1 MIDPHLVEA
10 RFNLGIAY
18 SAIGQRDKAIAEYRA
33 AIEINPSLF
42 PLYFNLGTLLCDLG
56 QLDDAIDVWQRA
68 TALQADP
75 RAFNNFGIC
84 YHRARRFKEAEEC
97 FRNAIKLKPDFVE
110 ALTNLGCNLA
120 DQGRREEAV
129 AVARAALRFN
139 PGSGAAVSH
148 LFLEQRYLC
157 DWTDFEATETRLREL
172 VRAGEFVSPFSFIS
186 ANTPPDEQLICA
198 RTWAAASLSPPP
210 PQAASVTPALRRP
223 GRIRIGYLS
232 CDFHEHA
239 TAYLMAEMPERHD
252 HQRFEIFAYS
262 FSVDDNSATRRRV
275 IAAFDHFIEIGAM
288 PHEAAIRKIREDGI
302 DILVDL
308 KGYTRNAR
316 PEIMAGRPAPIQ
328 VNYLGYPGTMGADCI
343 DYLIADEF
351 IVPADQQKH
360 FSEKLVYPP
369 HSYQPNDTRR
379 AISARGFVRSL
390 FGLPENGFVFCSF
403 NGNSKITPSFFDV
416 WMRLLKNTPGSV
428 LWLLETGS
436 PENLRREAA
445 ARGVAPERL
454 VFAPGLIHSE
464 HLERMAL
471 ADLFLDP
478 LPFNAH
484 TTASDALWAGL
495 PLLTCVGKAFIG
507 RVAGSLLHSAGLP
520 ELVTSSLEEY
530 EATALRLAQNPAE
543 LRALRDRLAQN
554 RLTSPLFDIA
564 RFTRNLETAYQKM
577 WDRWQGDSPPLP

>member
-1 MIDPHLVEA
+1 M
-10 RFNLGIAY
+10 
-18 SAIGQRDKAIAEYRA
+18 
-33 AIEINPSLF
+33 
-42 PLYFNLGTLLCDLG
+42 
-56 QLDDAIDVWQRA
+56 
-68 TALQADP
+68 
-75 RAFNNFGIC
+75 
-84 YHRARRFKEAEEC
+84 
-97 FRNAIKLKPDFVE
+97 
-110 ALTNLGCNLA
+110 
-120 DQGRREEAV
+120 
-129 AVARAALRFN
+129 
-139 PGSGAAVSH
+139 
-148 LFLEQRYLC
+148 
-157 DWTDFEATETRLREL
+157 
-172 VRAGEFVSPFSFIS
+172 
-186 ANTPPDEQLICA
+186 
-198 RTWAAASLSPPP
+198 
-210 PQAASVTPALRRP
+210 RRP

-239 TAYLMAEMPERHD
+239 TAFLMAEMLERHD

-262 FSVDDNSATRRRV
+262 FSVDNDSATRRRV
-275 IAAFDHFIEIGAM
+275 IAAFDHFIQIDAM

-316 PEIMAGRPAPIQ
+316 PQIMAGRPAPLQ

-360 FSEKLVYPP
+360 FSEKLVYLP

-379 AISARGFVRSL
+379 SISARGFTRSL

-416 WMRLLKNTPGSV
+416 WMRLLKNTPASV

-445 ARGVAPERL
+445 ARGVALERI

-464 HLERMAL
+464 HLARMAR
-471 ADLFLDP
+471 A
-478 LPFNAH
+478 
-484 TTASDALWAGL
+484 AGL
-495 PLLTCVGKAFIG
+495 PLLTCAGKAFIG

-530 EATALRLAQNPAE
+530 EATALHLAQNPAE
-543 LRALRDRLAQN
+543 LRALRERLAQN
-554 RLTSPLFDIA
+554 RKTAPLFDIA
-564 RFTRNLETAYQKM
+564 RFTRNLETAYQTM
-577 WDRWQGDSPPLP
+577 WDRWQGGLPPRYHKRTGKRSHAANRPCILTGASGSRAYEGGAGHRARFFLRARRKLAGRREQRSCADACGAGMGVHPGMHQYPRRESLSSKSSALKRMSRIFPRRSSTSDFA

>member
-1 MIDPHLVEA
+1 M
-10 RFNLGIAY
+10 RN
-18 SAIGQRDKAIAEYRA
+18 IGQRS
-33 AIEINPSLF
+33 INPSLF

-56 QLDDAIDVWQRA
+56 QLNEAIDVWQKA
-68 TALQADP
+68 TDLQTDP
-75 RAFNNFGIC
+75 RALNNFGTC

-110 ALTNLGCNLA
+110 ALSNLGCNLA

-139 PGSGAAVSH
+139 PGSGTAVSH
-148 LFLEQRYLC
+148 FFLEQRYLY
-157 DWTDFEATETRLREL
+157 DWTDFSATETKLREL
-172 VRAGEFVSPFSFIS
+172 VRAGEFVSPFLFIS
-186 ANTPPDEQLICA
+186 ANTPPEEQLMCA
-198 RTWAAASLSPPP
+198 RTWAAASLSPHRRKRPP
-210 PQAASVTPALRRP
+210 FLPLCAGQGASGLAICPATSMSMQAA
-223 GRIRIGYLS
+223 
-232 CDFHEHA
+232 F
-239 TAYLMAEMPERHD
+239 LMAEMLERHD

-262 FSVDDNSATRRRV
+262 FSVDDNSATRHRI

-360 FSEKLVYPP
+360 FSEKLVYLP

-379 AISARGFVRSL
+379 AISARGFARSL

-436 PENLRREAA
+436 PENLRREAVGWHDKLSA
-445 ARGVAPERL
+445 SRRSGLSLR
-454 VFAPGLIHSE
+454 PG
-464 HLERMAL
+464 
-471 ADLFLDP
+471 
-478 LPFNAH
+478 
-484 TTASDALWAGL
+484 
-495 PLLTCVGKAFIG
+495 
-507 RVAGSLLHSAGLP
+507 
-520 ELVTSSLEEY
+520 
-530 EATALRLAQNPAE
+530 
-543 LRALRDRLAQN
+543 
-554 RLTSPLFDIA
+554 
-564 RFTRNLETAYQKM
+564 
-577 WDRWQGDSPPLP
+577 